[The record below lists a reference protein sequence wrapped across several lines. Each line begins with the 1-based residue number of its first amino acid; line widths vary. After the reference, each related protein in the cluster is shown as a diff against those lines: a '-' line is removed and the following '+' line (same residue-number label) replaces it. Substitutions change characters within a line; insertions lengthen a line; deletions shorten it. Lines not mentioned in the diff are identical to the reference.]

1 MLETGHAPHRP
12 GSRRIL
18 FVTPSSPYPANSGG
32 AQRTAL
38 LHAALSKHAEVD
50 LFLLGSPTPDV
61 QAVLTESF
69 RLVGTFKN
77 SRIAGRILRRGIT
90 LLSPELDS
98 CLPDRSKAAALSA
111 LLCENDYDAVVVR
124 YSATACMLSGVG
136 RCPKTLLIVDVDDL
150 VADLTAT
157 GALPGHSAWRG
168 FPRRFLN
175 RLTRRWIEPYERR
188 NLLRCDGLWLNGRTP
203 AWLAGGDRRRVVRLP
218 NIPYNRAESHVAEG
232 EAGARTV
239 DFIGVAQF
247 RYGPNEEGFDWFL
260 RRVWPRITAK
270 RPGARIR
277 LAGLRPKPATLKRWT
292 AIPGVELMGAVEDLQ
307 GLYATSKVAVAPI
320 HRGAG
325 TKIKVLEALAMGLP
339 CVCSPHAAI
348 ELGSAEGLIVADD
361 DEAFA
366 NSCLDLLE
374 NDARRRELASRG
386 RRSMDQHFSS
396 ASFDARVEELLEYL
410 LSLPPVDR
418 DYSLA

>member
-18 FVTPSSPYPANSGG
+18 LVTPSSPYPANSGG

-38 LHAALSKHAEVD
+38 LHAALSRHAEVD

-218 NIPYNRAESHVAEG
+218 NIPYNRAESHVVG
-232 EAGARTV
+232 
-239 DFIGVAQF
+239 
-247 RYGPNEEGFDWFL
+247 
-260 RRVWPRITAK
+260 
-270 RPGARIR
+270 
-277 LAGLRPKPATLKRWT
+277 
-292 AIPGVELMGAVEDLQ
+292 
-307 GLYATSKVAVAPI
+307 
-320 HRGAG
+320 
-325 TKIKVLEALAMGLP
+325 
-339 CVCSPHAAI
+339 
-348 ELGSAEGLIVADD
+348 
-361 DEAFA
+361 
-366 NSCLDLLE
+366 
-374 NDARRRELASRG
+374 G
-386 RRSMDQHFSS
+386 RRALGRSTLSEWRSSDTGQMRKGLTGFFGECGRGSPPRDLAHEFGWPACGQSPRRSS
-396 ASFDARVEELLEYL
+396 AGP
-410 LSLPPVDR
+410 LSR
-418 DYSLA
+418 AWS